1 MRKLLITAI
10 AIILASC
17 GMVKNVSA
25 NQTPV
30 VQTEWTI
37 SSTQHGKA
45 SWYGVRCN
53 GGTRTASGVKLQDN
67 ASYAAH
73 KTLPM
78 GTKVKVTNMKT
89 GKSEIVKI
97 VDRGPYIKGRII
109 DVTSGVAKRI
119 GFYNNGVAK
128 VKLEVIKYGNSIR

>member
-1 MRKLLITAI
+1 MKKILTTAI

-17 GMVKNVSA
+17 GMVKEVSA
-25 NQTPV
+25 NAQPKP
-30 VQTEWTI
+30 QTEWVI

-45 SWYGVRCN
+45 SWYGVNCN

-78 GTKVKVTNMKT
+78 GTHVRVTNLTT

-97 VDRGPYIKGRII
+97 VDRGPYKKGRII
-109 DVTSGVAKRI
+109 DVTSGVARRI
-119 GFYNNGVAK
+119 GFYKNGIANVKVEVVKRGNN
-128 VKLEVIKYGNSIR
+128 L

>member
-1 MRKLLITAI
+1 MKKILTTAI

-17 GMVKNVSA
+17 GMVKEVSA
-25 NQTPV
+25 VNTPKA
-30 VQTEWTI
+30 QTEWAI
-37 SSTQHGKA
+37 SSTQHGQA
-45 SWYGVRCN
+45 SWYGVKCN
-53 GGTRTASGVKLQDN
+53 GGTRTASGIKLQDN

-78 GTKVKVTNMKT
+78 GTKVRVTNMNN

-97 VDRGPYIKGRII
+97 VDRGPYKKGRII

-119 GFYNNGVAK
+119 GFHANGVAK
-128 VKLEVIKYGNSIR
+128 VKVEVLKQ